1 MRYAT
6 GVLPITLRAG
16 GLFVPCV
23 LHVLCVLCV
32 LCFLCGLQPVQA
44 QAEDRYPARPIKLII
59 GFPPGGPTDLLGR
72 LIAQRLA
79 DGLEQPVIV
88 ENRAGASGAL
98 GMEAVARAQP
108 DGYTLAYGASS
119 NVTQLPALR
128 KQLSYHPV
136 RDFSPVSMTAT
147 GALTLV
153 ASTKVPARTL
163 EEFIAYARAHPGAL
177 NFATA
182 GAGSAPH
189 LTAVL
194 FNDQAGIKAVH
205 VPFMGGGPALQ
216 ATLQGSTDYVFDTSS
231 TSVPLL
237 KSTQVRVLA
246 LTSAQGMASLPG
258 VPVATEA
265 GLPGFVVTTWNGILA
280 PKGTSPA
287 VIDRLNR
294 AIRTALAQTDFIGRL
309 AGMGLSPA
317 PMTPE
322 AFGAFI
328 ASELARWTDLID
340 RTGLAS
346 D

>member
-1 MRYAT
+1 MRGAIR
-6 GVLPITLRAG
+6 LL
-16 GLFVPCV
+16 
-23 LHVLCVLCV
+23 LCAVHGIALSAS
-32 LCFLCGLQPVQA
+32 LPVQA
-44 QAEDRYPARPIKLII
+44 QSDDRYPSRPIKLII

-72 LIAQRLA
+72 LFAQRMA
-79 DGLEQPVIV
+79 DDLGQQIIV

-128 KQLSYHPV
+128 KHLSFNPITDFAPV
-136 RDFSPVSMTAT
+136 GMTAT

-153 ASTKVPARTL
+153 ASNTVPARTL
-163 EEFIAYARAHPGAL
+163 AEFIAYARANPGKL

-205 VPFMGGGPALQ
+205 VPFTGGAPALQ
-216 ATLQGSTDYVFDTSS
+216 ATMQGSTQYVFDTAS
-231 TSVPLL
+231 TSGPLL

-246 LTSAQGMASLPG
+246 LTSAQGMSSLPG
-258 VPVATEA
+258 VPAATEA

-280 PKGTSPA
+280 PKGTPA
-287 VIDRLNR
+287 TVVDRLNR
-294 AIRTALAQTDFIGRL
+294 ALRTTLGAPDFVERL
-309 AGMGLSPA
+309 NGMGLTPA
-317 PMTPE
+317 PTTPE

-328 ASELARWTDLID
+328 VRETQRWTDLIE
-340 RTGLAS
+340 RAGIARE
-346 D
+346 